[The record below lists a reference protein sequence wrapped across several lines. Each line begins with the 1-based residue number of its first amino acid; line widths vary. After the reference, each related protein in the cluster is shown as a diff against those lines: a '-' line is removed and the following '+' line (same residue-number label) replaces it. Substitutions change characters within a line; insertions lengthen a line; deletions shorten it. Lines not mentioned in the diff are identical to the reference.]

1 MHHMRTRLAFISA
14 LALFCAVAQ
23 ADQKSVPAEFPFEFS
38 EGMLWLKVHS
48 PASVEPLNFLLDS
61 GAGASVINLSTAKRL
76 GLRLARPIEVQGVG
90 SATTGYF
97 PQRLSASVAGVPLPN
112 HYVAVDLD
120 QLSDACHCN
129 VDGLIGVDFFRD
141 RIVQI
146 DFESRTIRLLTPG
159 AVLSGQTLPLKT
171 NGKALTTPVSVN
183 GRQNQ
188 WVRVDTGCASAL
200 QWVADATSP
209 KTGTTRVAVA
219 LKEIS
224 LDTVPASLAIGQT
237 TFPKISA
244 EVHRQP
250 LFNGED
256 GLLGNA
262 VLSRFRSITIDA
274 RAGRIAFQSARE
286 H

>member
-14 LALFCAVAQ
+14 LVLLCASAQ
-23 ADQKSVPAEFPFEFS
+23 ADQKSLEFPFEFS

-97 PQRLSASVAGVPLPN
+97 PQRLSASVAGVQLPN

-120 QLSDACHCN
+120 HLSDACHCN
-129 VDGLIGVDFFRD
+129 VDGLIGADFFHD

-146 DFESRTIRLLTPG
+146 DFENCTIRLLAPG
-159 AVLSGQTLPLKT
+159 TALSGETLPLKT
-171 NGKALTTPVSVN
+171 NGKALITPVTID

-200 QWVADATSP
+200 QWVTDASSA
-209 KTGTTRVAVA
+209 KTRTHRVAVA

-237 TFPKISA
+237 AFPKISA

-274 RAGRIAFQSARE
+274 RAGRIAFQSAPE